1 MKNVVITPHV
11 ASDAALTDERSWALF
26 KENLRRFAAGEKLE
40 NVVDKKAGY

>member
-11 ASDAALTDERSWALF
+11 ASHAEITDQRAWALL
-26 KENLRRFAAGEKLE
+26 KENLRRFASGEPLL